1 MEDSYKEFVTLG
13 MFIIDI
19 FRYVDNEGNDIDQ
32 SQADNQV
39 LGVLIMLRTKIGG
52 GGTYCAV
59 GARIWLPPPKIGMI
73 VDRGHDFPSDV
84 QRELDNYGE
93 DIWLFR
99 DNPTRRT
106 TLAANIY
113 CGNHRR
119 FEYLT
124 PGLQISPNDLTSTGL
139 QFPSYLHFICSP
151 QRASEILREIDAVPS
166 WFPFIIYE
174 PIPDRCIPEEL
185 SALKLVVERIDVLSP
200 NAEEALSILSMHQLP
215 RRETIEQAAQ
225 ALLGLGA
232 KAVIVR
238 SGALGAYVIPGHGQS
253 GHWVEA
259 YFGAEDGQRI
269 NDVTGAGN
277 AFLGGLA
284 AGLSFCNGDLL
295 EASFYATVSASYT
308 IEQYGLPLLTSRTS
322 SDGSKIELWN
332 GENPFSRLKN
342 VKDRFLSTSHH
353 ASVHG

>member
-32 SQADNQV
+32 SQTDNQ
-39 LGVLIMLRTKIGG
+39 IGG
-52 GGTYCAV
+52 GGTYCVV

-174 PIPDRCIPEEL
+174 PIP
-185 SALKLVVERIDVLSP
+185 V
-200 NAEEALSILSMHQLP
+200 NAESSACELIFIGRITSRTSASWF
-215 RRETIEQAAQ
+215 
-225 ALLGLGA
+225 GA

-238 SGALGAYVIPGHGQS
+238 SGALGAYVIPEHGQS